1 MEKLLLLLLFIPL
14 AFACSDDDSTSLTV
28 ANLDSTKPIIEVTLV
43 SYEFTDLNITEGQT
57 KRFDLDGI
65 DGGLT
70 DVNVSIKVDC
80 SPSMDVTRSKNLDFS
95 NGSAS
100 ITIMDDGDYPP
111 SSTMGC
117 DNVVIQD

>member
-43 SYEFTDLNITEGQT
+43 GYEFTDLNITEGQT

-70 DVNVSIKVDC
+70 DVNVSIRVDC
-80 SPSMDVTRSKNLDFS
+80 SPSMNVTRSKNLDFS